1 MSKILSILKVISTT
15 DSKLNSLKLNNGQ
28 LIFVHDKHQ
37 IYMDMN
43 NKRTLYEQIVT
54 INTEQER
61 QGLLA
66 PIDGF
71 YFVLDTAILW
81 RYSQKWIQITS
92 QPAQC
97 ILYED
102 SYLKFPTIGN
112 ENQIYIDTSEN
123 ATYRWDDVDLKYY
136 CIGRDYK
143 EIKVIN
149 GGSSV

>member
-112 ENQIYIDTSEN
+112 ENQIYIIH
-123 ATYRWDDVDLKYY
+123 LKMQLTD
-136 CIGRDYK
+136 GMM
-143 EIKVIN
+143 
-149 GGSSV
+149 

>member
-123 ATYRWDDVDLKYY
+123 ATYRWDDADLKYY